1 MAGGIE
7 NIPINELQ
15 FLVLNN
21 LHTSFTIVLLVGIDN
36 WCICQSERNDQNSWH
51 SSNSYLQRSE
61 DVFITLFIY
70 ITMLCGADNISRNIH
85 MYLIRIQADL
95 LHVTHVDTYVINQ
108 NSYVKSNVTFGLGDN
123 SRKVRI

>member
-21 LHTSFTIVLLVGIDN
+21 RHTSFTIVLPVDIDN
-36 WCICQSERNDQNSWH
+36 WCICQSERNDRDSWH

-61 DVFITLFIY
+61 DVFITIFIF

-85 MYLIRIQADL
+85 MYFIRIQADL